1 MGVTHRMGSVAV
13 TNATDSRLFTL
24 NPRASGK
31 GNRMSLIDELN
42 EDPLHYMHGT
52 TKGWLSGCRCWK
64 CAEVSLAIEPRPK
77 VKPKPIFTVNSNRPW
92 TDEEDELLI
101 ELWNQG
107 MTTVQI
113 TKKMGTRTKNAV
125 RQRVVFLRRIHLIG
139 DRKVRKPWTK
149 KDDYRLIRMKKAGKS
164 GKEIAERLG
173 RTVNAVRTRTTQ
185 LRKEGKL
192 P

>member
-107 MTTVQI
+107 MTTERIAEEV
-113 TKKMGTRTKNAV
+113 GRTKNGV
-125 RQRVVFLRRIHLIG
+125 VQRAVFLKRIHLIG
-139 DRKVRKPWTK
+139 HKPNREPWTK
-149 KDDYRLIRMKKAGKS
+149 KDDYRLVRMKKAGKS

-173 RTVNAVRTRTTQ
+173 RSVYAVRTKSME
-185 LRKEGKL
+185 LRKKGKL
-192 P
+192 S